1 MKHHLLENI
10 RLSNLFFFFFCINQI
25 ASFLTALHLA
35 ANSLSNKTPLPPYI
49 LRPTRARRELTNKA
63 RLIPNLGKSRLSDP
77 EYTYY
82 SAYLMSSEQLAVE
95 IESLVSSIRD
105 LVGPDSVSVWLDYRH

>member
-1 MKHHLLENI
+1 M
-10 RLSNLFFFFFCINQI
+10 
-25 ASFLTALHLA
+25 TALHLG
-35 ANSLSNKTPLPPYI
+35 ANALSNKAPLPPYVF
-49 LRPTRARRELTNKA
+49 RPTRARRNLTNKA
-63 RLIPNLGKSRLSDP
+63 RLIPNLQPERLADP

-95 IESLVSSIRD
+95 IELLISTIRE